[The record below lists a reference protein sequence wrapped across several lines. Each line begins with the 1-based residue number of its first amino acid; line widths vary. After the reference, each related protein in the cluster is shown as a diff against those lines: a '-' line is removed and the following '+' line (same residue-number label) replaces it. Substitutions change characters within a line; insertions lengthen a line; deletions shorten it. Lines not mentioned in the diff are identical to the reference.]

1 MNRGGHFTAMG
12 IDRNT
17 GATSSWNDNVYKQV
31 FARIRFCAVAA
42 AATGRQHAAAAA
54 RGRRF
59 RQRCTLPPENSA
71 NPQQLI
77 GNNGRR
83 GHTPMKW

>member
-17 GATSSWNDNVYKQV
+17 GATSSWNNNVYKQV
-31 FARIRFCAVAA
+31 FARIYFCAVAA
-42 AATGRQHAAAAA
+42 AAPQHAAAAA

-71 NPQQLI
+71 NPQLLF
-77 GNNGRR
+77 GNNARR
-83 GHTPMKW
+83 GIYQ